1 MPNKPAVTAEV
12 AQKNRREGPTTAIDA
27 VRRDSDLSD
36 HVPGSE
42 TFHRPQGTPT
52 NFRNNLD
59 VAVDQQ
65 VPTGQP
71 SYPAPEE

>member
-1 MPNKPAVTAEV
+1 MANKSPVSAAVAAE
-12 AQKNRREGPTTAIDA
+12 KRKEGPTTAINT
-27 VRRDSDLSD
+27 VRRDSTKSD
-36 HVPGSE
+36 HVPGDQ

-52 NFRNNLD
+52 DFRNNLD

-71 SYPAPEE
+71 AYPAPEA